1 MDVRSLELP
10 PQARDLLEKQ
20 GYSKLYPP
28 QAKAVRAGLLGGR
41 SVMVSAPTAS
51 GKTLIATMA
60 MMAHLEGRPG
70 RAVYL
75 SPLRALAAEKRR
87 EFDRLSEIPLG
98 GSHPRTAIS
107 TGDSPRFVAGRARIL
122 VLTNESMDASL
133 RGSAAWTREIGLVI
147 VDEVHLVGDPER
159 GPTLET
165 VLARL
170 ARMRPRPQLVC
181 LSATVTNSAELA
193 KWLDCRLVSSDWR
206 PVPLSEGV
214 WDSGTVRVPGGKD
227 YEVDASRRG
236 PAIDIA
242 LDSVRSGSQSLVFA
256 ETRARAASL
265 ALKSADAVKKALS
278 KDELEKLAGAAR
290 RLREDPEAT
299 ELVHRLADAVS
310 SGAAFHHAGLP
321 QECRETVEDNFR
333 GGAIKLVAS
342 TPTLAAGINLPA
354 RRVVISSVTRYDPS
368 AGYNKPISVM
378 EYKQLCGRAGRPQYD
393 KRGESVI
400 VSGGSA
406 TADEIADR
414 YVHGEPEPVVSR
426 MAAPRPLRIHALS
439 LMVTDPGIGREQLGE
454 FFAGTLGGAQD
465 DGSLDLT
472 LDAAVDFLE
481 SEGLAESGDGYRA
494 TRFGRLASRLYLD
507 PATAVS
513 IRNGLEAS
521 RPGRCG
527 FGLLHL
533 VSECPEFF
541 PRMYMREKDA
551 PEAQLLIEAHKSEM
565 LEPVY
570 ADGCNRS
577 LLALYRW
584 MSEEPARQISQDL
597 KVELGDMRRIAE
609 SAERLLFCTAQL
621 ARGFERSEL
630 SGELEQ
636 LRARAAYGVRAE
648 LCELV
653 RLRGVG
659 RVRARAMYR
668 RGLRTLRDVRGA
680 DEARL
685 ARIEGMGPATARSIK
700 AHLRRL
706 G

>member
-1 MDVRSLELP
+1 MGSLALP
-10 PQARDLLEKQ
+10 PQARGLLESQ
-20 GYSKLYPP
+20 GYTKLYPP

-41 SVMVSAPTAS
+41 SVVVSAPTAS

-75 SPLRALAAEKRR
+75 SPLRALAAEKHR
-87 EFDRLSEIPLG
+87 EFSKLAGIKLG
-98 GSHPRTAIS
+98 GSPPRAAVS
-107 TGDSPRFVAGRARIL
+107 TGDSPRFAAAGARIL

-133 RGSAAWTREIGLVI
+133 RGSAAWTKEIGLVV
-147 VDEVHLVGDPER
+147 VDEVHLVGDAER

-181 LSATVTNSAELA
+181 LSATVTNAAEMS
-193 KWLDCRLVSSDWR
+193 KWLGCRLVSSDWR

-214 WDSGTVRVPGGKD
+214 WDSGTVRVPGGDD
-227 YEVDASRRG
+227 YEVATSRRG

-242 LDSVRSGSQSLVFA
+242 LDAVKSGSQSLVFA

-265 ALKSADAVKKALS
+265 ALKAADAVRGSLS
-278 KDELEKLAGAAR
+278 AQDREKLELAAR
-290 RLREDPEAT
+290 RMREDPDAT
-299 ELVHRLADAVS
+299 EAVLKLADAVS

-321 QECRETVEDNFR
+321 QECREAVEDGFR
-333 GGAIKLVAS
+333 GGAVKLVAS

-354 RRVVISSVTRYDPS
+354 RRVVISSVTRYDPA

-393 KRGESVI
+393 RLGESVI

-406 TADEIADR
+406 GADELAER
-414 YVHGEPEPVVSR
+414 YVHGQPEPVVSA

-439 LMVTDPGIGREQLGE
+439 LMVTDPGISRGGLGE

-465 DGSLDLT
+465 DGIMETT
-472 LDAAVDFLE
+472 LDRAVDFLE
-481 SEGLAESGDGYRA
+481 SEGLADSADGYRA
-494 TRFGRLASRLYLD
+494 TRFGRMASRLYLD
-507 PATAVS
+507 PATAVQ
-513 IRNGLEAS
+513 IRNGLQGA
-521 RPGRCG
+521 RPGRCA

-541 PRMYMREKDA
+541 PRMYLREKDA
-551 PEAQLLIEAHKSEM
+551 GEAQALIDAHKREM

-584 MSEEPARQISQDL
+584 MSEEPARRISEDL

-609 SAERLLFCTAQL
+609 SAERLLYCTAQL
-621 ARGFERSEL
+621 ARGFERGEL

-653 RLRGVG
+653 RVRGVG
-659 RVRARAMYR
+659 RVRARALYR
-668 RGLRTLRDVRGA
+668 RGLRTLRDLRGA
-680 DEARL
+680 DESKIS
-685 ARIEGMGPATARSIK
+685 RIEGMGPATARGIK